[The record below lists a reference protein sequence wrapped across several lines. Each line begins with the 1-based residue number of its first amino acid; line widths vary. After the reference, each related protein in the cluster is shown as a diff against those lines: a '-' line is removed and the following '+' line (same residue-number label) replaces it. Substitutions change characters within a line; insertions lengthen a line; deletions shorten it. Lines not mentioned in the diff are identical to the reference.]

1 MRVGRIPYINCYPV
15 YGAIDAGIVALDGE
29 LVSGVPTALNALMA
43 KGRLDVS
50 VVSAI
55 EYARAS
61 ERYLLLPDL
70 AISCDG
76 PVRSVLLL
84 SKRPAPE
91 LGGCRV
97 LVSRSSMTSVAL
109 VELLFEHVWHAHPE
123 FVPGDAEVSD
133 IARFGEEDHE
143 ARLVIGDAALLVG
156 NRDTERGAPLSAS
169 GSQEAGRPQ
178 PIPDPRSPGA
188 DRESRVTYPFSYD
201 LGHEWK
207 RWTGQP
213 FVFAV
218 WVAQRTTSV
227 DRALAVHA
235 SLIESRNW
243 GLRHLDRLAER
254 ASAATGVN
262 VGACREYLSGLDYG
276 LSYPHL
282 AGLTE
287 FFRRL
292 VSAGRVPNGTL
303 SFLPTG

>member
-15 YGAIDAGIVALDGE
+15 YGAIDAGIVQLDGE
-29 LVSGVPTALNALMA
+29 LVSGVPTSLNAQMA
-43 KGRLDVS
+43 AGKLDVS

-61 ERYLLLPDL
+61 DRYLLLPDL

-84 SKRPAPE
+84 SKLPAPE
-91 LGGCRV
+91 LGGRRV
-97 LVSRSSMTSVAL
+97 MVSRSSMTSVAL
-109 VELLFEHVWHAHPE
+109 LELLFEHVWHARPE
-123 FVPGDAEVSD
+123 FVPGDAEISD
-133 IARFGEEDHE
+133 VDRFAEEEHD

-156 NRDTERGAPLSAS
+156 STLSS
-169 GSQEAGRPQ
+169 PVTRQSSPVEA
-178 PIPDPRSPGA
+178 
-188 DRESRVTYPFSYD
+188 ESRVASFGSRSNYAYAYD
-201 LGHEWK
+201 LGTEWK

-227 DRALAVHA
+227 DRALGVHA
-235 SLIESRNW
+235 SLIQSRQW
-243 GLRHLDRLAER
+243 GLHHLDRLAER
-254 ASAATGVN
+254 AAEATGVDL
-262 VGACREYLSGLDYG
+262 GACRAYLSGLDYG

-303 SFLPTG
+303 SFLPSP